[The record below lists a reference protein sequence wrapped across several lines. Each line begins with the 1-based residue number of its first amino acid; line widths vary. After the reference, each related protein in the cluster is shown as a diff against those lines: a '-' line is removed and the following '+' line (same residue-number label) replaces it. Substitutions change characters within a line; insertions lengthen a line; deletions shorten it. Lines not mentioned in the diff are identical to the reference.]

1 MAGNRAFFAVIPCQT
16 WPCYAKKTLKVSIL
30 QLNPHQFVD
39 FYNQTHPSDHIL
51 ATSHRSR
58 PNPPLKHPGYPDIL
72 FAFDLKPKTQQDVR
86 IQG

>member
-39 FYNQTHPSDHIL
+39 FYNQNLTSNYIFSYFSIA
-51 ATSHRSR
+51 ATPIR
-58 PNPPLKHPGYPDIL
+58 LKKIM
-72 FAFDLKPKTQQDVR
+72 
-86 IQG
+86 